1 MSQRSRARDPRKRAG
16 SKQLGPSVSGAAA
29 LHSLIQSDYDRQ
41 RIVPAA
47 GVLLLSHHGWG
58 ELRRPQFDYA
68 ARPDDVLV
76 PADLLE
82 EHAIL
87 VGSLLSGKAAPAL
100 QSGPSSRMVLREIDG
115 VDGIT
120 PQAPEWKERVPF
132 KEVTSID
139 PRERF

>member
-1 MSQRSRARDPRKRAG
+1 MSQRSRKRAG

-29 LHSLIQSDYDRQ
+29 LHALIQSDYDRQ

-87 VGSLLSGKAAPAL
+87 VGSLLSVKAAPAL
-100 QSGPSSRMVLREIDG
+100 PSGPSARMVRPVIAG
-115 VDGIT
+115 VDGMD
-120 PQAPEWKERVPF
+120 R
-132 KEVTSID
+132 
-139 PRERF
+139 

>member
-1 MSQRSRARDPRKRAG
+1 MSQRSRKRAG

-29 LHSLIQSDYDRQ
+29 LHALIQSDYDRQ

-82 EHAIL
+82 VERTEDATDWKRGGLGEVISSTSDGMAESHVAVAEL
-87 VGSLLSGKAAPAL
+87 VL
-100 QSGPSSRMVLREIDG
+100 
-115 VDGIT
+115 
-120 PQAPEWKERVPF
+120 
-132 KEVTSID
+132 
-139 PRERF
+139 